1 MSQRKEGFMKKI
13 PKKKRKVTE
22 LYFNEYD
29 GTAEIYT
36 YNTKLKKRLTAYA
49 ATYPDLCQLTKD
61 DENGGL
67 RFEIDKHRIGIRL
80 TAPYSQ
86 ERKTAASLISV
97 YNSVD
102 FIGKTPVIDIFIVII
117 HTGISEYSC
126 AGSAVTCEA
135 FVKYGIKICNFSV
148 FQIDIFIHFYERIQ
162 LLISLNIPGKA

>member
-1 MSQRKEGFMKKI
+1 MKKI

-49 ATYPDLCQLTKD
+49 ATYPDLCQLTED

-67 RFEIDKHRIGIRL
+67 RFEIDKHRVNIRL

-86 ERKTAASLISV
+86 ERRAAASLRVS
-97 YNSVD
+97 
-102 FIGKTPVIDIFIVII
+102 
-117 HTGISEYSC
+117 H
-126 AGSAVTCEA
+126 SA
-135 FVKYGIKICNFSV
+135 KYIEHV
-148 FQIDIFIHFYERIQ
+148 
-162 LLISLNIPGKA
+162 L